1 MPIPLRP
8 QKSLEE
14 SKYLMDFSFL
24 AQKVSSKQEPEPED
38 KNAALLL
45 KVWASG
51 RRDGDKLRV
60 SSQEVKP
67 QDFAYLK
74 SNGLVTG
81 EMENCSITER
91 GRKLITVMT
100 LGENNAFLRT
110 RKQKS
115 YTEILAS
122 ANKRGKPGFRM
133 A

>member
-8 QKSLEE
+8 QNSQE

-24 AQKVSSKQEPEPED
+24 AQKVSGKQEIAPED
-38 KNAALLL
+38 KDAALLL

-51 RRDGDKLRV
+51 RRDGDKLKV

-74 SNGLVTG
+74 TSGLVSG
-81 EMENCSITER
+81 EMESCVITER
-91 GRKLITVMT
+91 GKKLITVMT
-100 LGENNAFLRT
+100 LGENNTFLRT

-115 YTEILAS
+115 YTEIMAS
-122 ANKRGKPGFRM
+122 TNKRGKPGFRT